1 MYETVPKYGTWPN
14 GRWCSAIRSG
24 FQSVLLDGVE
34 VTTVPSSSSK
44 PNWEKYFYND
54 LNLSAEPNTNNEN
67 NIAVTLRF
75 PFTGNFRAQTIKK

>member
-1 MYETVPKYGTWPN
+1 MCMKQFQNMGTWPN

-34 VTTVPSSSSK
+34 VTTVQSSSSK

-54 LNLSAEPNTNNEN
+54 LNEN